1 MDKFTLETSLQFP
14 VFRLTELVSYSV
26 VRKPS
31 GVAYIVL
38 VLIRDSKQRTM
49 RLVDALVNFG
59 VPERLHHIFKDAIND
74 LIRQGLITSIFGD
87 SISASAFSSSRIS
100 NYSFTSK
107 GEKIFADGYIPATDE
122 SGNAIEKET
131 KVDIYYDI
139 AMNSFR
145 LKLSDELEGRPLK
158 DASITPEF
166 FEQFSVAKSEE
177 DFITASKGPAI
188 GIKKEEIVTGVE
200 TQARENYTIKYE
212 CDINI
217 DGDKGS
223 IVFDDKALQ
232 TFFDKHYSPEIVN
245 KAILL
250 KSKYHLPYQ
259 NVPTL
264 RLGQFPEASIRRV
277 LIPKDLGEIV
287 KQKIR
292 LMVTKENYGGEGF
305 VLKTSSDLPFGAE
318 FIRVNAQGN
327 ATAYVPGNFEFDVEG
342 FGTIRVPLA
351 LEMTLEQ
358 GQLQDSLRPIVDGLT
373 AFSMENYEKLV
384 RISECSKD
392 YDAAF
397 QVMDGYLANLDAA
410 RKIGILSEMRP
421 YSSLSP
427 AISGKE
433 KELVAKAYG
442 EYVESINE
450 QTLETFLKV
459 TSWVPK
465 YLGLSS
471 KEVLD
476 KVFEQLKSAAYPVA
490 VYQALVEANYEES
503 LVCSYVNPVPECL
516 KSKQGTL
523 PSLVSLVNF
532 ASSLEQLK
540 KLCGVADYRDFS
552 VDLESIDRSAIHS
565 CYATASS
572 ERKRLKPFEAENK
585 VLFQEYNT
593 YLGIF
598 GRINDDI
605 SVMENALKNP
615 NNIKAEVIEKKI
627 DAGEFQYVLVNLSGK
642 LEALLKS
649 KFGLDGT
656 LSDMLSETR
665 RQKVI
670 DKDIVSDLHDFRE
683 ARNAYVHQD
692 APTVRFTPDDLRRW
706 SEEIFELTKKEDE
719 DK

>member
-38 VLIRDSKQRTM
+38 VLIRDSKQWTM

-74 LIRQGLITSIFGD
+74 LIRQGLITSDFGD
-87 SISASAFSSSRIS
+87 SISASAFSASRIS

-139 AMNSFR
+139 AMNSFC

-200 TQARENYTIKYE
+200 TQARENYTVKYE

-232 TFFDKHYSPEIVN
+232 TFFDKHYSTEIVN

-292 LMVTKENYGGEGF
+292 LMVTKGNYGGEGF

-342 FGTIRVPLA
+342 FGTIRVPLG

-397 QVMDGYLANLDAA
+397 RVMDGYLANLDAA
-410 RKIGILSEMRP
+410 RKIGVLSEMRP

-427 AISGKE
+427 TIFGKE
-433 KELVAKAYG
+433 KELVAKAYD
-442 EYVESINE
+442 EYVGSINE
-450 QTLETFLKV
+450 SALETFLKV

-465 YLGLSS
+465 YLGLS
-471 KEVLD
+471 
-476 KVFEQLKSAAYPVA
+476 
-490 VYQALVEANYEES
+490 
-503 LVCSYVNPVPECL
+503 
-516 KSKQGTL
+516 
-523 PSLVSLVNF
+523 
-532 ASSLEQLK
+532 
-540 KLCGVADYRDFS
+540 
-552 VDLESIDRSAIHS
+552 
-565 CYATASS
+565 
-572 ERKRLKPFEAENK
+572 
-585 VLFQEYNT
+585 
-593 YLGIF
+593 
-598 GRINDDI
+598 
-605 SVMENALKNP
+605 
-615 NNIKAEVIEKKI
+615 
-627 DAGEFQYVLVNLSGK
+627 
-642 LEALLKS
+642 
-649 KFGLDGT
+649 
-656 LSDMLSETR
+656 
-665 RQKVI
+665 
-670 DKDIVSDLHDFRE
+670 
-683 ARNAYVHQD
+683 
-692 APTVRFTPDDLRRW
+692 
-706 SEEIFELTKKEDE
+706 
-719 DK
+719 